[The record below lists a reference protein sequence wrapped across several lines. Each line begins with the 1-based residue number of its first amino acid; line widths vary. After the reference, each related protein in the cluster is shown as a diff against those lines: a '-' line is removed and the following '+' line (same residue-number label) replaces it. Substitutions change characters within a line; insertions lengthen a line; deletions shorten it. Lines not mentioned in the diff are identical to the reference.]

1 MTSAPSNPMARDL
14 ADLSGDRSIAYAQRG
29 DGPDCLLIH
38 GTLMTL
44 EEPWLAI
51 GPALAD
57 EFKVSMVDRPGHGL
71 SKRRRL
77 VDASPWRQAE
87 LLRELA
93 DVIGLQRPI
102 LVGHSFGGTV
112 ALAYA
117 LLYPGDI
124 AGVVALAPMCL
135 PEIRM
140 EAVLFGPR
148 GMPAIGD
155 GLARMLG
162 ITSDPI
168 LLPTLWRAMFLPQI
182 MPERFGYG
190 FPFEQAAQTAQMIAE
205 GEDAMALTP
214 ALMTMAMRYAGCH
227 VPTRILG
234 GTADIVVNN
243 ATQGAIAAA
252 LIPEATFTWQVGMGH
267 MLHHFAQDAII
278 EAVRSFR
285 R

>member
-1 MTSAPSNPMARDL
+1 MARKIADL
-14 ADLSGDRSIAYAQRG
+14 AGDRSIAYAQKGSGR
-29 DGPDCLLIH
+29 DCLLIH

-44 EEPWLAI
+44 EEPWLAL

-57 EFKVSMVDRPGHGL
+57 HFKVTMVDRPGHGF

-77 VDASPWRQAE
+77 VDASPWQQAE
-87 LLRELA
+87 LLHEFAA
-93 DVIGLQRPI
+93 DTGLRRPM

-117 LLYPGDI
+117 MLYPEDV

-135 PEIRM
+135 PEMRM

-148 GMPAIGD
+148 GVPTLGD

-162 ITSDPI
+162 VTADPL
-168 LLPTLWRAMFLPQI
+168 LLPTLWRAMFLPQV
-182 MPERFGYG
+182 MPDRFAAD
-190 FPFEQAAQTAQMIAE
+190 FPFALAARTTQMIAE
-205 GEDAMALTP
+205 GEDALALTP
-214 ALMTMAMRYAGCH
+214 ALMNMATRYVGCR

-243 ATQGAIAAA
+243 ATQGNIAAA
-252 LIPEATFTWQVGMGH
+252 LMPEATFTWLGSMGH

-278 EAVRSFR
+278 EAVRSLDR
-285 R
+285 